1 MLGSMNNDTLSGSV
15 DGLRVQNAAG
25 VCTVTLAR
33 PGSKNAFTSA
43 MYERLADVLES
54 LDSNGSRCL
63 LIEAEGDSFC
73 AGNDLNDFLTL
84 DEFDDNTPVV
94 RVLRALSA
102 MECPVVAAVDGAA
115 VGIGTTLLLHCDL
128 VYATPDARFA
138 APFVP
143 LGLVPEAAS
152 SRLLPELVGH
162 RRAMAMFLLGEFL
175 DAESALAAGLVSHV
189 VAQDT
194 LSQAANAAATRVAAL
209 PAAAARAT
217 RRLCR
222 MAPASVSATV
232 ERELPVFADCLQ
244 TAEARTAIT
253 AVLNSI
259 SNRKTSHSKDS

>member
-1 MLGSMNNDTLSGSV
+1 MLASMKTDPSRASIKE
-15 DGLRVQNAAG
+15 LRVHYDSG

-33 PGSKNAFTSA
+33 ASNKNAFTSA
-43 MYERLADVLES
+43 MYERLAQVLES
-54 LDSNGSRCL
+54 LDSEECRCL
-63 LIEAEGDSFC
+63 LIQAEGDSFC

-84 DEFDDNTPVV
+84 DTFDDNTPVV
-94 RVLRALSA
+94 RVLRALA
-102 MECPVVAAVDGAA
+102 TLECPVVAAVDGAA

-128 VYATPDARFA
+128 VYATPEARFA

-175 DAESALAAGLVSHV
+175 TAESALAAGLVSHI
-189 VAQDT
+189 VAQDA
-194 LSQAANAAATRVAAL
+194 LAQSASEAATRVAAL

-232 ERELPVFADCLQ
+232 DRELPEFAECLQ

-253 AVLNSI
+253 AVLKSI
-259 SNRKTSHSKDS
+259 SNRKASHS